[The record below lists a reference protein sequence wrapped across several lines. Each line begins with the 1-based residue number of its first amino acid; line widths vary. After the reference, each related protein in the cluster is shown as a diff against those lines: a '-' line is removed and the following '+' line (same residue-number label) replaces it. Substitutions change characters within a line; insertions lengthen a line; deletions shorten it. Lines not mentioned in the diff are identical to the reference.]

1 MSKSSLI
8 KKDVEVVVVVGP
20 KEGPKAIKGKRG
32 KVLRVDREKNRV
44 VIEGLNLVKRHTKK
58 SQTSEGGIIE
68 KEAPIHISNV
78 VLATE
83 FDARSSKADKKPAA
97 KKKAAK

>member
-1 MSKSSLI
+1 MSKNI
-8 KKDVEVVVVVGP
+8 KKGTEVVVTVGAE
-20 KEGPKAIKGKRG
+20 KIKGKRG
-32 KVLRVDREKNRV
+32 TIARVLGDDRV
-44 VIEGLNLVKRHTKK
+44 IITGLNLVKRHTKK

-83 FDARSSKADKKPAA
+83 FDARKKSA
-97 KKKAAK
+97 K